1 MALFCF
7 QGSELVVVGRLKRG
21 AQQVKVALSASDAKR
36 KMRVERELEP
46 PVVTPTSGEE
56 SGRGPTCP
64 GVGPSGASFV
74 RRLWAYFTIKELL
87 LARTNSSEVGM
98 QRLLTEKA
106 TNLSLAYNFVTPVT
120 SLVVVKPDVD
130 EAPTTTPKPT
140 TSASTSSSSVTTT
153 PKSTTS
159 PSGRST
165 TTTQSPPQGRSSST
179 SPKASNKQPPRPTL
193 TLPPR
198 PQPPPGGLHT
208 TGRPSGPAAPPAAPP
223 SAPLSPR
230 KTTTTITTITT
241 TLPSSSA
248 PSSKPTTSAALA
260 SLVKTTN
267 PPPSTTSASDK
278 TTAASSLASEPVK
291 DSSTVGP
298 DEGTMADVD
307 PQQPPAAQPSP
318 AENFPSI
325 DLTLVAATFMPMPGV
340 TDAPKPWEAAGLLGE

>member
-1 MALFCF
+1 MTLLFF
-7 QGSELVVVGRLKRG
+7 QGSELVVVGRLRRS
-21 AQQVKVALSASDAKR
+21 AQQVKVALSANDAKR

-46 PVVTPTSGEE
+46 PVLTPSSGEA
-56 SGRGPTCP
+56 SAGGPTCP
-64 GVGPSGASFV
+64 GVGPGGASFV

-98 QRLLTEKA
+98 QRLLTDKA

-120 SLVVVKPDVD
+120 SLVVVKPGAD

-153 PKSTTS
+153 PTSSTPAT
-159 PSGRST
+159 PSGRTT
-165 TTTQSPPQGRSSST
+165 TTTQSPSQGRSSST

-230 KTTTTITTITT
+230 RTTTTATTT
-241 TLPSSSA
+241 TLPSSPA
-248 PSSKPTTSAALA
+248 LSSKPTTSAALA
-260 SLVKTTN
+260 SLVKTTTL
-267 PPPSTTSASDK
+267 PPSTTSAPDK
-278 TTAASSLASEPVK
+278 TTAASSSASVPVR
-291 DSSTVGP
+291 DSSTMGP

-307 PQQPPAAQPSP
+307 PQQPLAAQPSS

-340 TDAPKPWEAAGLLGE
+340 TDAPKPWEAAGLLGK